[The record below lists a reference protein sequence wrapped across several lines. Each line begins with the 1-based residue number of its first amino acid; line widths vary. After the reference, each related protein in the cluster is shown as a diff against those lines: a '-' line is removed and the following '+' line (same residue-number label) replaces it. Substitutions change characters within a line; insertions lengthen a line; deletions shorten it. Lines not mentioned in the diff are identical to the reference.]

1 MKRVLTIAA
10 MLGITASAVGAAP
23 VYFDDFE
30 GLSAVGGAGG
40 VESAQG
46 YDGVNGIAGSFW
58 RNDTKSLATTLSLS
72 GLAAHSLMTLEF
84 DIAFIDSWDGAIGRI
99 YGDDFFNIVVD
110 GVTQLITTNFGG
122 LGNELSDGVYGFF
135 GFREKYDDEAYRL
148 STTFAHSGDTAD
160 ISFFANGKKWQ
171 AGLDESWAIDN
182 LTVSTNADLS
192 AVPLPGALPLML
204 GGLGLMAFG
213 MGRRRKTA
221 TA

>member
-10 MLGITASAVGAAP
+10 MLGITASAAGAAP